1 MLNKPSMLSFNK
13 RKVLFFI
20 SLVEVCSSSAHGPW
34 PHRYFQALLALLCLL
49 FRCPSVSSMRP
60 CLSSSVP
67 AARLRVTTP
76 GFVARALGGVP
87 RPRPLPPL
95 VELSLVVVRS
105 ALGRLRSALSSFT
118 ACLPNVGL
126 LRLSERHR
134 RWSTEPKLSRP
145 VAASLSH
152 SVASLKGDGS
162 RRYRWSGRC
171 SSG

>member
-1 MLNKPSMLSFNK
+1 M
-13 RKVLFFI
+13 FFV
-20 SLVEVCSSSAHGPW
+20 SLAEVCSSSTRGPW

-49 FRCPSVSSMRP
+49 VHCPRISSMRP
-60 CLSSSVP
+60 CLSSSLP

-126 LRLSERHR
+126 LRLSEWHR
-134 RWSTEPKLSRP
+134 RWSTAPILSHP
-145 VAASLSH
+145 VAASLSQ

-162 RRYRWSGRC
+162 RRYRWSGLC
-171 SSG
+171 SFG

>member
-1 MLNKPSMLSFNK
+1 M
-13 RKVLFFI
+13 FFV
-20 SLVEVCSSSAHGPW
+20 SLAVVCSSSAHGPW
-34 PHRYFQALLALLCLL
+34 PHRYFQALLALLCPLV
-49 FRCPSVSSMRP
+49 RCPSISSMLP
-60 CLSSSVP
+60 CLSSSLL
-67 AARLRVTTP
+67 AARLRVTAP

-95 VELSLVVVRS
+95 VELSLVVARS
-105 ALGRLRSALSSFT
+105 APGRFRSARSSFT

-145 VAASLSH
+145 VAASLPH

-171 SSG
+171 ISG